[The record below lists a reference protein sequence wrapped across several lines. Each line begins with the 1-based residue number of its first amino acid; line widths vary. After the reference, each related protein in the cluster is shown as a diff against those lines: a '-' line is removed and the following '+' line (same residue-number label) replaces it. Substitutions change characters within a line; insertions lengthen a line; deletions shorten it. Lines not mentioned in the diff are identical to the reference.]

1 MMHSTTDRG
10 SVHAHAGR
18 RSDPNRGHRHEGHDP
33 GRRSGSRLLT
43 ATVLATVA
51 VTLTALVPARADAAP
66 TSIAVTSRVS
76 VRTDGSQ
83 LPTNSDTVD
92 INIDDLVSISGN
104 GRYVAFSTNGSM
116 QADDIDAGF
125 DVYLRD
131 RVAGTTTRVS
141 LTDAD
146 GPLTG
151 TGPSNGAHVCG
162 MSDDARYIGFW
173 ASASN
178 LPGGLGGQIYLRDR
192 AAKTTELV
200 SASTAGT
207 IAGSVSN
214 GGIDPSQPCPISTNG
229 RYIAFTSQANNLVAG
244 DGNSATDV
252 FRRDRTATETVLV
265 SVDSSE
271 VGVAAASTWPAMT
284 NDGNQIAFESGASTL
299 APNDTNAKTD
309 IFVRRAS
316 QGDTFRLSVSST
328 SVQADGESHH
338 PALSGDGQIV
348 AYSSTAQNLVD
359 DDDSTSA
366 DIFVRNRTTGNVEL
380 VSKSS
385 NGTQSATDDRYPSL
399 SDDGR
404 YVGFSSNAPSLY
416 PLDANGNYD
425 AFRHDRTT
433 HATDLISRT
442 ATTNFTGNHYS
453 GLGASISDDGT
464 AAAFISASSDLVRN
478 DTDGH
483 WDVFV
488 RDFKTELTPFASAES
503 FAKQQFADFQGR
515 EPTSAELAEWKTKVL
530 HGELSPDGAIDALA
544 HGTTWAGK
552 RAPLT
557 RLYWAFFLRT
567 PDLGGMDYWVGRL
580 KAGRSLASVA
590 KQFAA
595 SSEFQTKYGSKTNEQ
610 FVTLI
615 YQNIFERNPDAAGL
629 AFWTK
634 RLDDKTKTRGDVMVN
649 FSESGEGKRVLAPQT
664 DVVVIWLG
672 MMRTMPSSALFTA
685 SVANLKAGTPPETF
699 AESVRNQPEYA
710 ARVTS

>member
-1 MMHSTTDRG
+1 MPTPAS
-10 SVHAHAGR
+10 A
-18 RSDPNRGHRHEGHDP
+18 
-33 GRRSGSRLLT
+33 
-43 ATVLATVA
+43 A
-51 VTLTALVPARADAAP
+51 VT
-66 TSIAVTSRVS
+66 SIPVTSRVS

-92 INIDDLVSISGN
+92 INIDDLVALSGN
-104 GRYVAFSTNGSM
+104 GRYVAFSTNGSL
-116 QADDIDAGF
+116 QADDTDAGF

-146 GPLTG
+146 KPLTG
-151 TGPSNGAHVCG
+151 TGPTSGARLCG

-178 LPGGLGGQIYLRDR
+178 LPGGIGGQIYLRDR
-192 AAKTTELV
+192 TAKTTELV
-200 SASTAGT
+200 SASTAET
-207 IAGSVSN
+207 ISGSVSN
-214 GGIDPSQPCPISTNG
+214 GGIDPTQPCPISTNG
-229 RYIAFTSQANNLVAG
+229 RYVAFTSQAGNLVAG
-244 DGNSATDV
+244 DPNSATDV

-271 VGVAAASTWPAMT
+271 VGATSASTWPAMT
-284 NDGNQIAFESGASTL
+284 NDGSQIAFESGASTL

-309 IFVRRAS
+309 IFIRRVAL
-316 QGDTFRLSVSST
+316 GDTFRLSLSSA
-328 SVQADGESHH
+328 SGQADGDSHH
-338 PALSGDGQIV
+338 PALSGDGQII

-366 DIFVRNRTTGNVEL
+366 DVFVRNRTTGDVAL
-380 VSKSS
+380 VSRSS
-385 NGTQSATDDRYPSL
+385 NGTQSDVDDRYPSL
-399 SDDGR
+399 SNDGR
-404 YVGFSSNAPSLY
+404 YVGFSSKSAVLY
-416 PLDANGNYD
+416 PLDANNNYD

-433 HATDLISRT
+433 QATDLISRT
-442 ATTNFTGNHYS
+442 ATSNFTGNHYS

-488 RDFKTELTPFASAES
+488 RDFTTELTPFGSAST
-503 FAKQQFADFQGR
+503 FAAQQFADFEGR
-515 EPTSAELAEWKTKVL
+515 QPSSAELAEWNTKVL

-567 PDLGGMDYWVGRL
+567 PDLSGMNYWVGRL

-595 SSEFQTKYGSKTNEQ
+595 SSEFQTKYGSKTNPQ

-615 YQNIFERNPDAAGL
+615 YQNIFERDPDPEGL
-629 AFWTK
+629 AYWTK
-634 RLDDKTKTRGDVMVN
+634 RLDNKTKTRGDVMTN
-649 FSESGEGKRVLAPQT
+649 FSESSEGKRVLAPQT
-664 DVVVIWLG
+664 DVVLIWLG
-672 MMRTMPSSALFTA
+672 MMRTMPTNTLFTV

-699 AESVRNQPEYA
+699 AESIRNQPAYA
-710 ARVTS
+710 DRFAA